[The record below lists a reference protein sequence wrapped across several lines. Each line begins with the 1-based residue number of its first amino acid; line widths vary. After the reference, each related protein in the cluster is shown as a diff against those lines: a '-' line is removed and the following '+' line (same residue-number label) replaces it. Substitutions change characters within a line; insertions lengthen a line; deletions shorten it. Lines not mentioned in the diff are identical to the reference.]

1 MMNSHSRG
9 GVKGLEDSMA
19 NLDNQQSKVVI
30 KTVDGVQRIRGLVGS
45 AKTIVIALKAA
56 YLHAQ
61 HPDITFNT
69 RSLKGYLKHLINT
82 FYIKQISFLI

>member
-30 KTVDGVQRIRGLVGS
+30 ETVDGVQRIRGLVGS

-56 YLHAQ
+56 YLHAN
-61 HPDITFNT
+61 I
-69 RSLKGYLKHLINT
+69 
-82 FYIKQISFLI
+82 